1 MKESKKTVK
10 KTQKVFIQALSYQG
24 LGWDDLIIKFVI
36 SYRES
41 ANRLTYIF
49 HSI

>member
-1 MKESKKTVK
+1 MKESKNSQ
-10 KTQKVFIQALSYQG
+10 KTQKVFIPALSYQG